1 MQFLIGY
8 AVQQDFFIQETRMSR
23 KKIAKTLLSVLVVV
37 STLVSVVVDWNASH
51 VFNPDWHPHGR
62 FHDVMLLTL
71 LVAFIPI
78 LLWLLWRKSKEP
90 EVAVKV
96 TTAILVTFWGS
107 FYINLLIPGTSP
119 AANVEELPPSLLGIP
134 LYPNMVV
141 AAIIIVL
148 SLIGYWLYQ
157 SSNSTGEIQ

>member
-1 MQFLIGY
+1 MP
-8 AVQQDFFIQETRMSR
+8 R
-23 KKIAKTLLSVLVVV
+23 KKTAKILLSVLVVV
-37 STLVSVVVDWNASH
+37 TTLVSVVVDWNASH

-71 LVAFIPI
+71 LVAFIPL
-78 LLWLLWRKSKEP
+78 LLWLLWRRSKEP

-96 TTAILVTFWGS
+96 TTTILVTFWGS

>member
-1 MQFLIGY
+1 
-8 AVQQDFFIQETRMSR
+8 MSR
-23 KKIAKTLLSVLVVV
+23 KKLAKILLSVLVVV
-37 STLVSVVVDWNASH
+37 STLVSVVVDWNSSH

-71 LVAFIPI
+71 LVGLVPL
-78 LLWLLWRKSKEP
+78 LLWLLWRSSSEP

-96 TTAILVTFWGS
+96 TTAILVLFWGS
-107 FYINLLIPGTSP
+107 FYVNLLIPGTSP
-119 AANVEELPPSLLGIP
+119 AANLEESPPSLLSLP

-141 AAIIIVL
+141 AAIIIIL

-157 SSNSTGEIQ
+157 SSNNTTGEIN

>member
-1 MQFLIGY
+1 
-8 AVQQDFFIQETRMSR
+8 MSR
-23 KKIAKTLLSVLVVV
+23 KKSAKVLLSVLVVV
-37 STLVSVVVDWNASH
+37 STLVSIVVDWNASH

-71 LVAFIPI
+71 LVSFVPL
-78 LLWLLWRKSKEP
+78 LLWLLWRNSSEP

-107 FYINLLIPGTSP
+107 FYINLLIPGTTP
-119 AANVEELPPSLLGIP
+119 AANLDELPPSLLGIP

-141 AAIIIVL
+141 AAIIIIL
-148 SLIGYWLYQ
+148 SLVGYWLYQ
-157 SSNSTGEIQ
+157 SSNSTQGT

>member
-1 MQFLIGY
+1 
-8 AVQQDFFIQETRMSR
+8 MSR
-23 KKIAKTLLSVLVVV
+23 KKLAKILLSVLVVV

-71 LVAFIPI
+71 LVGFVPL
-78 LLWLLWRKSKEP
+78 LLWLLWRNSSEP

-107 FYINLLIPGTSP
+107 FYINLLIPGTTP
-119 AANVEELPPSLLGIP
+119 AANLDELPPSLLGIP

-141 AAIIIVL
+141 AAIIIILALV
-148 SLIGYWLYQ
+148 GNWLYY
-157 SSNSTGEIQ
+157 SSNTEEEIQP